1 MEGGG
6 SRVHAS
12 ILCFTISCFCFADF
26 GFCASDSDMLLRV
39 WVAGYVT
46 GEGGRACF
54 NYLMAG

>member
-1 MEGGG
+1 ME
-6 SRVHAS
+6 A